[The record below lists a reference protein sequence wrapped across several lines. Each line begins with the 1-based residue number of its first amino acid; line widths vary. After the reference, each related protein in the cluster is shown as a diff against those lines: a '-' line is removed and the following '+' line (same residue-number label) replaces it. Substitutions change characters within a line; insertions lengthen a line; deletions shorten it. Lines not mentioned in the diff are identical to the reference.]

1 MHRHGARPVVSDRLP
16 PQGPVIRIAAAVIA
30 DPSGRVLLV
39 RKRGSRTFMQA
50 GGKIEPGES
59 PIDALRREL
68 MEELGLALG
77 ADMPEPLGRFAAR
90 AAHEA
95 GHRVEAEVFVIRIDR
110 PVRPEAEIEE
120 IVWVDPFD
128 LPPIEI
134 AELSRDHIMP
144 AFRAGWGRR

>member
-1 MHRHGARPVVSDRLP
+1 MTPANP
-16 PQGPVIRIAAAVIA
+16 PEESVIRIAAAVIA
-30 DPSGRVLLV
+30 DPDGRVLLV
-39 RKRGSRTFMQA
+39 RKRGSRIFMQA

-59 PIDALRREL
+59 PAEALRREL
-68 MEELGLALG
+68 REELLLDLG
-77 ADMPEPLGRFAAR
+77 AGVAEPLGRFAAR

-95 GHRVEAEVFVIRIDR
+95 GHRVEAEVFALRIDR
-110 PVRPEAEIEE
+110 PVRPAAEIEE

-144 AFRAGWGRR
+144 ALRAGWGRR